1 MTTGQRQ
8 GTRAQISLD
17 AVIEAAGGLYYAET
31 GTLGEGGLSLRT
43 KKQFAVGTPL
53 HIVLGKPPKLP
64 RIYLEGIVMWLRE
77 GVDVGVQFKTLT
89 AQDKAAISEFIN
101 SLLLESNPKN

>member
-17 AVIEAAGGLYYAET
+17 AVIEAAGALYYAET

-43 KKQFAVGTPL
+43 RKLFAVGTAL

-64 RIYLEGIVMWLRE
+64 KLDLDGIVRWLRA
-77 GVDVGVQFKTLT
+77 GTDVGVQFTTLT
-89 AQDKAAISEFIN
+89 TQDKAVISAFIK
-101 SLLLESNPKN
+101 SLPESNPQN